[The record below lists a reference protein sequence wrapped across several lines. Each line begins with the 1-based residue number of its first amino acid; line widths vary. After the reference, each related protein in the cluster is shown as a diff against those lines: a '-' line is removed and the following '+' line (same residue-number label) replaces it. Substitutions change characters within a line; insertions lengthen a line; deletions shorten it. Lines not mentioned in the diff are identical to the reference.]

1 MDQRYLLV
9 CSITTGR
16 QFPERKN
23 SRLIIEG
30 KFKDEILES
39 DPVPLHSSPQINTGN
54 FTFYRLLQVS
64 SNFMLLRYSKI
75 SHLLEQIL
83 MRRIDMKNSFDSTKT
98 ATNLLY
104 MFY

>member
-39 DPVPLHSSPQINTGN
+39 DPVPLHSSPQINTGS
-54 FTFYRLLQVS
+54 FGFIGYDRRVKIK
-64 SNFMLLRYSKI
+64 LLRFFEDS
-75 SHLLEQIL
+75 
-83 MRRIDMKNSFDSTKT
+83 SF
-98 ATNLLY
+98 
-104 MFY
+104 F